1 MDIVVVDLD
10 ARPKVLMNVAPRSAG
25 STWIGFQ
32 VVEGPKDAGVH
43 GATVSIARS
52 EEGKRQARQAN
63 PTYSYMASNDPRV
76 HFGLVGE
83 EEARD
88 VQVRWP
94 DGTVESF
101 GTLPAGSYH
110 VLKKG
115 AGKK

>member
-1 MDIVVVDLD
+1 
-10 ARPKVLMNVAPRSAG
+10 
-25 STWIGFQ
+25 
-32 VVEGPKDAGVH
+32 
-43 GATVSIARS
+43 
-52 EEGKRQARQAN
+52 
-63 PTYSYMASNDPRV
+63 MASNDPRV